1 MAERNR
7 PRQCALPCF
16 AQPLE
21 VLGMK
26 DARAIVLGSNL
37 LQGQPGV
44 LERRAIRIERT
55 PLGTQDDDRLRN
67 GVGDSAKLFLVLPQR
82 DLSPLQVIDVG
93 VRSIPSDDVAQFVT
107 QRLESEQEPPILPVV
122 ASHTGFDLTRLP
134 RRLEG
139 GPRLHQRVEVIGLEG
154 GSPSP
159 AGGLLWGKTR
169 IVIPSLVVEL
179 VGTVWKIAPSQHGDR
194 VNDPP

>member
-1 MAERNR
+1 
-7 PRQCALPCF
+7 
-16 AQPLE
+16 
-21 VLGMK
+21 MK

-93 VRSIPSDDVAQFVT
+93 VRSIPSDDVAQLVT